1 MKKLYFLCL
10 TLLMASLSFGQ
21 TSDLLISKYGE
32 GSGDNKFLEIYNGTG
47 SDVDLSGYSLSSCSN
62 GCNVT
67 GEFDFPDNVTF
78 EAGTILADG
87 DVYVIAHPNAD
98 AAILASA
105 DTTFQFLSNGDDAF
119 ALTLA
124 GATADTYT
132 IIDIMGDLGD
142 DPGSGY
148 EVGGVANGTQNATLT
163 RKTSI
168 CDPNPTPL
176 GSFGVDAAT
185 SEWNIGASNS
195 GWDTLGS
202 YTGCS
207 TTPVITIS
215 SPADTAVL
223 NSGTTMIDVV
233 FSTENAPGGA
243 TVDISVST
251 NGGAPVVTNDV
262 TSPFTID
269 PTADGDTFV
278 VSVDLVNGGVL
289 ASDTSS
295 FSISYPCDIQV
306 GEIVSTCD
314 SETNMTDDMY
324 TTTIAYTGGG
334 TTMYSIDT
342 GGVGLVGGD
351 DPSSVAEGTI
361 EITGVTE
368 GTNFTVTFT
377 GNPSNSSCD
386 FTRDITSPVCIGT
399 ITCPNVGDVIITE
412 IMKNPN
418 AVNDGEGEYFEVYN
432 TTGSAIDMQ
441 GWVISDLDGDTHTI
455 AASVSVPA
463 MGYAVFGINAD
474 SGSNGGITVDYEYSG
489 VNLSNGTDEVQ
500 IVCNGD
506 IIDEVQYND
515 ADFPDTAGV
524 SMELSDTAFDSV
536 SNDTG
541 SNWGDATNDIGS
553 GDLGTPG
560 GDNDFSLSLNEF
572 NENNFSVYPNPTTT
586 GFVNIISAN
595 SDTITVV
602 VYDILGKQVINKT
615 LSNDRLDVSSLNA
628 GVYVLKVSQ
637 NNASVTK
644 KLVIK

>member
-1 MKKLYFLCL
+1 MKKLYFLCA
-10 TLLMASLSFGQ
+10 TLLMAALSTAQ
-21 TSDLLISKYGE
+21 TTDLLISKYGE
-32 GSGDNKFLEIYNGTG
+32 GSADNKFLEIYNGTG
-47 SDVDLSGYSLSSCSN
+47 ADVDLSGYSLSSCSN
-62 GCNVT
+62 GCNVI

-87 DVYVIAHPNAD
+87 DVYVIAHPDAD
-98 AAILASA
+98 PTILANA

-119 ALTLA
+119 ALTLV

-132 IIDIMGDLGD
+132 IIDLMGDLGE
-142 DPGSGY
+142 DPGSGWA
-148 EVGGVANGTQNATLT
+148 VAGVTNGTQNATLT
-163 RKTSI
+163 RKTSV
-168 CDPNPTPL
+168 CSPNPTPL
-176 GSFGVDAAT
+176 GSFGTDAAT

-202 YTGCS
+202 FVGCS
-207 TTPVITIS
+207 TTPVVSIS
-215 SPADTAVL
+215 SPADSSELPA
-223 NSGTTMIDVV
+223 GTTTVDVM
-233 FSTENAPGGA
+233 FSTENAPGGS
-243 TVDISVST
+243 TVDVTVIT
-251 NGGAPVVTNDV
+251 NGGTPVVTNDV

-269 PTADGDTFV
+269 PTADGDMFV
-278 VSVDLVNGGVL
+278 VIVELVDGGVL
-289 ASDTSS
+289 ASDTTS

-306 GEIVSTCD
+306 GEIISTCD
-314 SETNMTDDMY
+314 TETNMTDDTY
-324 TTTIAYTGGG
+324 TTTLAFTGGG
-334 TTMYSIDT
+334 TTTYTIDT
-342 GGVGLVGGD
+342 GGVGVVGGD

-377 GNPSNSSCD
+377 GNPANSSCD

-418 AVNDGEGEYFEVYN
+418 AVNDGDGEYFEVYN
-432 TTGSAIDMQ
+432 TTASAIDMQ
-441 GWVISDLDGDTHTI
+441 GWVISDLDGDMHTI

-489 VNLSNGTDEVQ
+489 VNLSNGADEVQ
-500 IVCNGD
+500 IVCSGT

-524 SMELSDTAFDSV
+524 AMELAVSEFDSV
-536 SNDTG
+536 SNDDG
-541 SNWGDATNDIGS
+541 MNWGDATNDIGT

-560 GDNDFSLSLNEF
+560 DTNSFSLSVDSF
-572 NENNFSVYPNPTTT
+572 TTNNFSVYPNPTTT
-586 GFVNIISAN
+586 GFVNITSAN
-595 SDTITVV
+595 SNAISVV
-602 VYDILGKQVINKT
+602 VYDILGKQVISET
-615 LSNDRLDVSSLNA
+615 LSNDRLDVSTLNA
-628 GVYVLKVSQ
+628 GVYVLKITQSD
-637 NNASVTK
+637 ASITK